1 MFRRILF
8 LIPPTSNATGGSPQA
23 QRFKKRIAP
32 WLEMLADVVAFSD
45 DDRLYGR
52 IYYFNHERVGVRD
65 IHNIIKPLF
74 DVLEKRI
81 YKDDKQI
88 KHFEGYCLDM
98 EFNSSYF
105 EIELNLSQ
113 EPELERVLFETACLI
128 EVGSLPVQ
136 PSELVQVNWL

>member
-1 MFRRILF
+1 M
-8 LIPPTSNATGGSPQA
+8 
-23 QRFKKRIAP
+23 IAF
-32 WLEMLADVVAFSD
+32 AD

-52 IYYFNHERVGVRD
+52 IYYFNHERVGARD

-74 DVLEKRI
+74 DALEKHV

-88 KHFEGYCLDM
+88 KHFEGYRLDM

-105 EIELNLSQ
+105 EIELNLSE
-113 EPELERVLFETACLI
+113 EPDLERVLFETACLI
-128 EVGSLPVQ
+128 EVGSLPVR